1 MSDFKIVKLLDPPV
15 SVTIS
20 ITPRGAWN
28 SATAYAI
35 GDLVSYDGLSYISL
49 TTNVNQVPLN
59 NTTYWQVVADV
70 NLGSNDWLLTGNT
83 GTNPSTDFLGTID
96 AQPIKFRT
104 NNLPVGQFDGNGRFG
119 IGPHSPRAP
128 LDIKPYSGYRDSGLR
143 IEPFALNSSSTTPS
157 MAYAITMSNNQVVK
171 VKFNVTCRQSDGS
184 NRATFTR
191 SALFY
196 KEGGNVQMQGPT
208 WQSDLTIKSSNGFDV
223 SYALGVNTIIFNVK
237 NASNTLTY
245 WSGHVELEFIS
256 TDAV

>member
-1 MSDFKIVKLLDPPV
+1 MSDFKIVKLLDPV
-15 SVTIS
+15 VNVTVTIN
-20 ITPRGAWN
+20 PRGAWD
-28 SATAYAI
+28 SGTAYAV
-35 GDLVSYDGLSYISL
+35 GDLVSYNGLSYISL
-49 TTNVNQVPLN
+49 TTNVNQIPLGN
-59 NTTYWQVVADV
+59 PTNWQVVADI
-70 NLGSNDWLLTGNT
+70 NLGNNWLLTGNT
-83 GTNPSTDFLGTID
+83 GTDPSTNFIGTTD
-96 AQPIKFRT
+96 AKPIIIRT
-104 NNLPVGQFDGNGRFG
+104 NNLPVGQFDSNGRFG
-119 IGPHSPRAP
+119 IGAHSPRAP

-143 IEPFALNSSSTTPS
+143 IEPFALNSSTTSPS
-157 MAYAITMSNNQVVK
+157 MAYAITMTNNQVVK

-208 WQSDLTIKSSNGFDV
+208 WQSDLTIKSNNSFDV
-223 SYALGVNTIIFNVK
+223 SCTLGVNTIIFNVK